1 MRWANAAFRDEIFF
15 KCQRK
20 IFNFKGHNLDFWFF
34 QKSKIDRTHFS
45 VQGNLIPTRKIM
57 EIDFGFML
65 KPKKKTF
72 CIFWNTISK
81 NVFLKK
87 IFDNLFWK
95 SISKKKWIS
104 KCLFEKNRQFLKFNL
119 KKDLHFWFKIKKN
132 LFGWR
137 SNFWSWVFHFDNKN
151 LTVWIMLWSRIT
163 KIHVDF

>member
-65 KPKKKTF
+65 KPKKRPFVFFEIQFQKMF
-72 CIFWNTISK
+72 
-81 NVFLKK
+81 FLKRFSI
-87 IFDNLFWK
+87 IFFWK
-95 SISKKKWIS
+95 SISKKRIS
-104 KCLFEKNRQFLKFNL
+104 KCLFEKNRQFLKFNF